1 MTGIS
6 SQSELSCI
14 KARENVTP
22 WRKKKKKKKK
32 KKGKTFTN
40 QKEKPDEKDSEET

>member
-32 KKGKTFTN
+32 KGKTFTN
-40 QKEKPDEKDSEET
+40 QKEKPDEEDSEET